1 MTVDPLERLR
11 AADPARDCPAPP
23 IEPLWRRLELE
34 QMTADSTHQGR
45 ARSQRRSFPHAARLV
60 SSASGVLAVGIAIA
74 VAAGVLALL
83 GGRSSAPHRR
93 EPSPPAS
100 AETPAAVSPAPAR
113 RRLVRSVALLQR
125 AQTRAD
131 RQAGRLLGQEGL
143 LPAYLTTQLQARA
156 CRASR
161 ERAPGCGT
169 RIEHSLIR
177 RLPIFGSSDRALMI
191 PMMLT
196 QSVSDMPRGQFGVVF
211 ALAGP
216 HIGVSSSSTT
226 GGGSGG
232 EALSSRPLTPVAAFE
247 RRGAI
252 ASYDVRRPGQ
262 WATGTDRIAIFVPDH
277 VTHVT
282 LADLSLANVRTGR
295 ALARLPDLSATVHA
309 NVATMQIAHLTLT
322 RFGQVVHQ
330 ASLSQSTAGSRC
342 SITARVNT
350 VLATAHVSWRRDGH
364 EQQGGRVS
372 LFLYLDASPK
382 HPTRSHSSYC
392 QRQAARGSSRR

>member
-11 AADPARDCPAPP
+11 AADPVHDCPAPP
-23 IEPLWRRLELE
+23 IEPVWRRLELE
-34 QMTADSTHQGR
+34 QLTAGSPHQGR
-45 ARSQRRSFPHAARLV
+45 ARSQRRSFPRASRLV
-60 SSASGVLAVGIAIA
+60 SSASGVLAIGVAIA
-74 VAAGVLALL
+74 VAAGVLVLL
-83 GGRSSAPHRR
+83 GGRSSAPRR
-93 EPSPPAS
+93 GEPSPPTS
-100 AETPAAVSPAPAR
+100 AQTPAAVSPAPAR
-113 RRLVRSVALLQR
+113 RQLVRSVALLRR

-131 RQAGRLLGQEGL
+131 RQAGRLLGQGGL
-143 LPAYLTTQLQARA
+143 LPGWLTTQRRA
-156 CRASR
+156 QVCRASH

-177 RLPIFGSSDRALMI
+177 RLPVFGSHVRALMI
-191 PMMLT
+191 PMVLT
-196 QSVSDMPRGQFGVVF
+196 QSVSDMPRGQFGVLF

-262 WATGTDRIAIFVPDH
+262 WATATDRIAIFVPDH

-282 LADLSLANVRTGR
+282 LTDLSLASIRTGR
-295 ALARLPDLSATVHA
+295 ALTRLPDLSATVHG
-309 NVATMQIAHLTLT
+309 NVAVMQLAHLTLS

-342 SITARVNT
+342 STTARVDT
-350 VLATAHVSWRRDGH
+350 VLTTAHVSWRRDGH

-372 LFLYLDASPK
+372 LFLYLDGSPK
-382 HPTRSHSSYC
+382 HPTRSHSPYC
-392 QRQAARGSSRR
+392 QQ